1 MVEKKVAIITGAG
14 RGLGEAVAKDLL
26 GKGFSVVL
34 ADLNKIDIY
43 KYKVNSQFNDS
54 SNIMSHQV
62 DVSNREEVKRMF
74 ASAFKRFKQID
85 YLINFAGINRDAPF
99 IEMTD
104 EDWDSVVSV
113 HLKGTFICCQEF
125 VKCKTDGNG
134 HIINVSAACGIQ
146 GRINGANFC
155 SAKAGIL
162 AFTKCIALELSPRIQ
177 VNCLIPSA
185 VDTPEVRERYKLD
198 TKEGFDSVVK
208 GIPMGRLG
216 NTEDVTQMVNC
227 ILSSNFTTGSTF
239 FVNGGEYM
247 S

>member
-26 GKGFSVVL
+26 GKGISVVV
-34 ADLNKIDIY
+34 ADMNKIDIY

-54 SNIMSHQV
+54 ANIMFHQV
-62 DVSNREEVKRMF
+62 DVSKRVEVKRMF

-125 VKCKTDGNG
+125 AKLKSQSTR

-146 GRINGANFC
+146 GRKNGVNFC
-155 SAKAGIL
+155 SAKAGVL
-162 AFTKCIALELSPRIQ
+162 AFTKCLALELSPKIQ

-216 NTEDVTQMVNC
+216 KTEDVTQMINC

-239 FVNGGEYM
+239 YVNGGEYM

>member
-1 MVEKKVAIITGAG
+1 LVDKKVAIITGAG
-14 RGLGEAVAKDLL
+14 RGLGEAVARDLL
-26 GKGFSVVL
+26 GKGFSVVV
-34 ADLNKIDIY
+34 ADMNKINIY

-54 SNIMSHQV
+54 ANIMSYQV
-62 DVSNREEVKRMF
+62 DVSKRMEVKKMF
-74 ASAFKRFKQID
+74 ASAYERFKQID

-104 EDWDSVVSV
+104 EDWDSVISV

-125 VKCKTDGNG
+125 VKLKSHGNG

-146 GRINGANFC
+146 GRKNGVNFC
-155 SAKAGIL
+155 SAKAGVL
-162 AFTKCIALELSPRIQ
+162 AFTKCLALELSPRIQ

-185 VDTPEVRERYKLD
+185 VDTPEVRERYNLD

-216 NTEDVTQMVNC
+216 KTEDVTQMINC

-239 FVNGGEYM
+239 YVNGGEYM

>member
-1 MVEKKVAIITGAG
+1 MNKMKVVIITGAG
-14 RGLGEAVAKDLL
+14 RGLGESVARDLL
-26 GKGFSVVL
+26 SRGMCVVI
-34 ADLNKIDIY
+34 ADVNKVDIK
-43 KYKVNSQFNDS
+43 KYNNNSEFIS
-54 SNIMSHQV
+54 SNNIMSHQV
-62 DVSNREEVKRMF
+62 DVSNRVEVKGMF

-99 IEMTD
+99 IELTD
-104 EDWDSVVSV
+104 EDWDGVISV
-113 HLKGTFICCQEF
+113 HLTGTFICCQEF
-125 VKCKTDGNG
+125 VKLKSQGNG

-146 GRINGANFC
+146 GRKNGANFC

-162 AFTKCIALELSPRIQ
+162 AFTKCLALELSPRIQ

-198 TKEGFDSVVK
+198 TKEGYDSVVN

-216 NTEDVTQMVNC
+216 KTEDVTHMINC
-227 ILSSNFTTGSTF
+227 ILSSNFSTGSTF
-239 FVNGGEYM
+239 YVNGGEYM

>member
-1 MVEKKVAIITGAG
+1 MVDKKVAIITGAG
-14 RGLGEAVAKDLL
+14 RGLGEAVARDLL
-26 GKGFSVVL
+26 GKGISVVV
-34 ADLNKIDIY
+34 ADMNKTNIY

-54 SNIMSHQV
+54 ANIMSYQV
-62 DVSNREEVKRMF
+62 DVSKRMEVKKMF
-74 ASAFKRFKQID
+74 ASAYERFKQID

-104 EDWDSVVSV
+104 EDWDSVISV

-125 VKCKTDGNG
+125 VKLKSQGNG

-146 GRINGANFC
+146 GRKNGVNFC
-155 SAKAGIL
+155 SAKAGVL
-162 AFTKCIALELSPRIQ
+162 AFTKCLALELSPRIQ

-185 VDTPEVRERYKLD
+185 VDTPEVRERYNLD

-216 NTEDVTQMVNC
+216 KTEDVTQMINC

-239 FVNGGEYM
+239 YVNGGEYM

>member
-1 MVEKKVAIITGAG
+1 LVEKKVAIITGAG
-14 RGLGEAVAKDLL
+14 RGLGEAVAKDML
-26 GKGFSVVL
+26 GKGISVVL
-34 ADLNKIDIY
+34 ADMNKIDIY

-62 DVSNREEVKRMF
+62 DVSKRVEVKRMF

-125 VKCKTDGNG
+125 AKLKSQSAR

-146 GRINGANFC
+146 GRKNGVNFC
-155 SAKAGIL
+155 SAKAGVL
-162 AFTKCIALELSPRIQ
+162 AFTKCLALELSPRIQ

-216 NTEDVTQMVNC
+216 KTEDVTQMINC
-227 ILSSNFTTGSTF
+227 ILTSNFTTGSTF
-239 FVNGGEYM
+239 YVNGGEYM

>member
-1 MVEKKVAIITGAG
+1 MDQNKIALITGAG
-14 RGLGEAVAKDLL
+14 RGLGAAVSEYMYSHGIRVILVDN
-26 GKGFSVVL
+26 
-34 ADLNKIDIY
+34 NKIDL
-43 KYKVNSQFNDS
+43 KKFSPKNR
-54 SNIMSHQV
+54 NIQSYQV
-62 DVSNREEVKRMF
+62 DVSKRAEVKKMF

-125 VKCKTDGNG
+125 AKLKSQSTR

-146 GRINGANFC
+146 GRKNGVNFC
-155 SAKAGIL
+155 SAKAGVL
-162 AFTKCIALELSPRIQ
+162 AFTKCLALELSPRIQ

-185 VDTPEVRERYKLD
+185 VDTPEVRERYNLD

-216 NTEDVTQMVNC
+216 KTEDVTQMINC

-239 FVNGGEYM
+239 YVNGGEYM